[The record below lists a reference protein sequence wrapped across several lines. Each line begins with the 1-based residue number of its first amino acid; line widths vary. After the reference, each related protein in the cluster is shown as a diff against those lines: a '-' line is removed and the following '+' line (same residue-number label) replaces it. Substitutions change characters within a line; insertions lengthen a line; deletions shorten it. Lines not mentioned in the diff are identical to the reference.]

1 MRTLGHWIIA
11 LVIAATVVWMVWTS
25 SDLQTCLQGM
35 TATAG
40 SYDSLLESRRCFG
53 DYARSNAAEILALFT
68 IILGVTIWLMWR
80 ATGALV
86 RETREAGAGLV
97 ATNRPLAEP
106 TQATAEAAKKSANIA
121 EQVL

>member
-1 MRTLGHWIIA
+1 MRALGHWIFA
-11 LVIAATVVWMVWTS
+11 LVVAAITVWMVWTS

-35 TATAG
+35 TASAG
-40 SYDSLLESRRCFG
+40 SYEFLVESRRCFG
-53 DYARSNAAEILALFT
+53 DYARSNAAEILAIFT

-97 ATNRPLAEP
+97 ASNRSLAEA
-106 TQATAEAAKKSANIA
+106 TQAT
-121 EQVL
+121 